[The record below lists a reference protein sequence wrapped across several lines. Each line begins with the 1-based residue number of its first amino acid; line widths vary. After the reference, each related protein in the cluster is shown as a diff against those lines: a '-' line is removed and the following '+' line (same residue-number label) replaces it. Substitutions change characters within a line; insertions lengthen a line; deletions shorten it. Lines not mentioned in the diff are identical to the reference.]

1 MRERERGVTIMGPD
15 PGVNSTVMS
24 SDRGEALTQLALANK
39 GTLAKNCP
47 KTYLYDNLA
56 TQ

>member
-1 MRERERGVTIMGPD
+1 MGPH

-39 GTLAKNCP
+39 GTLAKNFP
-47 KTYLYDNLA
+47 KFYLYDNLA